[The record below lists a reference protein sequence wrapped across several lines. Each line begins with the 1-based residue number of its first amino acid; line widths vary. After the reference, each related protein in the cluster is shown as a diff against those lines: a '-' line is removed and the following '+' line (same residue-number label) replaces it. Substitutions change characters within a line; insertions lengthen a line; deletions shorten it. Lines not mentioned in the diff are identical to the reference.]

1 MNVLDLIVVLV
12 SAWAASYVALALVR
26 LTVEGVTHFTRW
38 ALDRLASSRENRRV
52 VIA

>member
-1 MNVLDLIVVLV
+1 MFDLIVVLV

-26 LTVEGVTHFTRW
+26 LTVEGVTHVTRW
-38 ALDRLASSRENRRV
+38 TLDRLASGKENRRV